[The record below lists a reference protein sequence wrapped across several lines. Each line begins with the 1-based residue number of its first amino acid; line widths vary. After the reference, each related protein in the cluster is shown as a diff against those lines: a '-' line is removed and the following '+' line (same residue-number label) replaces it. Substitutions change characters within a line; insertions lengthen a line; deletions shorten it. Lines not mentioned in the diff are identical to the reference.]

1 VRLLLVAAIL
11 LGLARTA
18 SAASSPPA
26 AIPFTTYG
34 KPYFV
39 RNDFQPGV
47 PRSYV
52 VIRSWTE
59 FGTVFGLGTTMGGP
73 RATIGPDLF
82 RAKMLLVAIERG
94 PLCAFVS
101 AKVDRTASGI
111 ALVYGLRCPGPSSAT
126 FAVPLIVAID
136 RSDAPVS
143 FVENGRTIDVV
154 HPAR

>member
-1 VRLLLVAAIL
+1 ML
-11 LGLARTA
+11 LGLVRTA
-18 SAASSPPA
+18 SAGSLPAA

-39 RNDFQPGV
+39 RNDFQPSL

-52 VIRSWTE
+52 VIRSWNE
-59 FGTVFGLGTTMGGP
+59 FGTVFGVGTTMGGP

-94 PLCAFVS
+94 PLCAFS
-101 AKVDRTASGI
+101 AAKVDQTAAGI
-111 ALVYGLRCPGPSSAT
+111 ALVYGLRCPAPSSAS

-136 RSDAPVS
+136 RSDAAVS

-154 HPAR
+154 RAPR